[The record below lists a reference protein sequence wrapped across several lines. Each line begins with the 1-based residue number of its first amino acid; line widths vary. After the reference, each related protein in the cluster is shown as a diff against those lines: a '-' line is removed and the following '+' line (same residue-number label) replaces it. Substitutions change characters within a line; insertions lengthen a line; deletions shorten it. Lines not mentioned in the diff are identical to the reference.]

1 MQHNIRAVCVGA
13 RSGGALHAS
22 PPRLTPAAP
31 SRRPDGASDWST
43 LFKMASSPHKI
54 RFISIPGKETVAGS
68 PDDSRKIS
76 SRRHDREPVHSA
88 TSGAVQSPRRTTA
101 IDLRTIGGAP
111 DVTLGITAGL

>member
-1 MQHNIRAVCVGA
+1 MLGA

-22 PPRLTPAAP
+22 PPRLAPAAP

-54 RFISIPGKETVAGS
+54 RFISIPGKETVAGAA
-68 PDDSRKIS
+68 DDSRKIS
-76 SRRHDREPVHSA
+76 SRRRDREPGQLA
-88 TSGAVQSPRRTTA
+88 TSGTAWPPRPTA
-101 IDLRTIGGAP
+101 PVDLRAIGGTS